1 MKKHTKKQR
10 SRDTRR
16 TYLQRKLGYRFYARD
31 SRNSRNKQEHLEQAI
46 NKRINKLI
54 EEGLEASS
62 NTDGRVTLTLPP
74 VMNLSSHYD
83 ESMRYVN
90 AIRALTKNPRSRR
103 YYRLASVKFD
113 SLREI
118 SSSAALLLTSELS
131 RWDDSIRNNLAPQTQ
146 NWDPVI
152 FEKFNSLGFFN
163 LFRKAK
169 VAPPKDHT
177 ESTVHFVKY
186 VKGNH
191 EDKDYRGLRRQLIDI
206 IGEKV
211 KKWPLLHGGLD
222 EAITNVCHHAYPST
236 LKMREKDR
244 NWYLTGAF
252 NDKTRELKIVF
263 CDQGIGVPASL
274 PTSKIWEKVLDSIAK
289 VPSVNRRKHATLLKA
304 AMEVSRTSTDKTD
317 RGKGLPDMKEFIR
330 QRGAGYLALM
340 SGHGL
345 YKLTVNKNGET
356 HKTDTLNHP
365 VEGTLII
372 WRVQL

>member
-1 MKKHTKKQR
+1 VKKHTKKQR
-10 SRDTRR
+10 DRDANR
-16 TYLQRKLGYRFYARD
+16 TYLQRKLGYKFYARD
-31 SRNSRNKQEHLEQAI
+31 SRNSRNTREHLEQAI
-46 NKRINKLI
+46 NTKINNLI
-54 EEGLEASS
+54 KEGLEASA
-62 NTDGRVTLTLPP
+62 NTDRRVTLILPK

-83 ESMRYVN
+83 ETIRYIN
-90 AIRALTKNPRSRR
+90 AIRALSKNPRSRR

-113 SLREI
+113 ALREI

-131 RWDDSIRNNLAPQTQ
+131 RWDDSIRNNLTPQTQ
-146 NWDPVI
+146 NWDPII
-152 FEKFNSLGFFN
+152 FEKFNSLGFFD
-163 LFRKAK
+163 LFRKAQ
-169 VAPPKDHT
+169 VGPPK
-177 ESTVHFVKY
+177 ELNGSSVHFVKY
-186 VKGNH
+186 IKGNH
-191 EDKDYRGLRRQLIDI
+191 EDKDYRRLRRQLTEI
-206 IGEKV
+206 IGK
-211 KKWPLLHGGLD
+211 KITKWPLLHGGLD

-236 LKMREKDR
+236 HKMREKDR

-263 CDQGIGVPASL
+263 CDQGIGIPTSL
-274 PTSKIWEKVLDSIAK
+274 PTSKIWEKVLESIAS
-289 VPSVNRRKHATLLKA
+289 VPIVNRRKHATLLKA

-345 YKLTVNKNGET
+345 YKLTVSEHGET
-356 HKTDTLNHP
+356 HKTDTLSHP

>member
-1 MKKHTKKQR
+1 VKKYTEKQR
-10 SRDTRR
+10 SRDVRR
-16 TYLQRKLGYRFYARD
+16 TVLQRKLGYKFYTRD
-31 SRNSRNKQEHLEQAI
+31 SRGKKHKKEHLDKTI
-46 NKRINKLI
+46 NKRVDNLI
-54 EEGLEASS
+54 EQGLEA
-62 NTDGRVTLTLPP
+62 NINADRRVDLTLPET
-74 VMNLSSHYD
+74 MNLSSHYD
-83 ESMRYVN
+83 QTMRYIN
-90 AIRALTKNPRSRR
+90 AIRSLSQNSRSRR
-103 YYRLASVKFD
+103 YYRLASVKFH
-113 SLREI
+113 LLKEI

-131 RWDDSIRNNLAPQTQ
+131 RWDDSIRNNLSPQTQ

-152 FEKFNSLGFFN
+152 FEKFYSLGFFN
-163 LFRKAK
+163 LFRKAQ
-169 VAPPKDHT
+169 VNPPKDSK
-177 ESTVHFVKY
+177 ESDVRFVKY
-186 VKGNH
+186 IKGNH
-191 EDKDYRGLRRQLIDI
+191 EDKDYRGLHIQLTKI

-236 LKMREKDR
+236 LQIREKDK

-252 NDKTRELKIVF
+252 NENTKELKIVF

-274 PTSKIWEKVLDSIAK
+274 PTSKIWEKVLESIAS
-289 VPSVNRRKHATLLKA
+289 VPAINRRKHATLLKA
-304 AMEVSRTSTDKTD
+304 AMEVSRTSTDQTD

-340 SGHGL
+340 SGYGL
-345 YKLTVNKNGET
+345 YKLTVGENGET